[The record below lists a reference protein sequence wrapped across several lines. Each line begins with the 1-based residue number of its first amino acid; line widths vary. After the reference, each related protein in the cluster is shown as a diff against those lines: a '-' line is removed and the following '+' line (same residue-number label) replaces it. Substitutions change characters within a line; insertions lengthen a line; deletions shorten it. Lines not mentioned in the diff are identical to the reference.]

1 MTPLRKGMIHI
12 DKDPTLRTLFL
23 QEALRARG
31 FYHGE
36 LDNWEGEK
44 TRDALAAAARY
55 VRSELLPPAPE
66 EAELDV
72 RTLRNLAT
80 LDAKAQPTFR
90 RLAVIG
96 KAVAAKH
103 GCTYVMISG
112 NRTWAE
118 QDALYRQPW
127 DGRDNDGDGRIDEA
141 DEKVTKAKG
150 GQSNHNF
157 GIAGD
162 FAVFQDGKY
171 LDAANPKL
179 AAQVHSAVADA
190 AQAEG
195 LNIEWGGDW
204 TSFKDYPHFEIR
216 TGLTM
221 AQKRERF
228 QAKGSVL

>member
-1 MTPLRKGMIHI
+1 MIHL
-12 DKDPTLRTLFL
+12 DKDPTLRTLFI
-23 QEALRARG
+23 QEALKARG

-44 TRDALAAAARY
+44 TQQALRAAANF

-66 EAELDV
+66 ETEHDP
-72 RTLRNLAT
+72 RTLRNIAT
-80 LDAKAQPTFR
+80 LDPKAQPVFR
-90 RLAVIG
+90 QLASIG
-96 KAVAAKH
+96 KSVAAKQ

-118 QDALYRQPW
+118 QNALYNQPW
-127 DGRDNDGDGRIDEA
+127 DGKDNDGDGRIDEA

-162 FAVFQDGKY
+162 FAVFRDGKY
-171 LDAANPKL
+171 LDAYDPYT
-179 AAQVHSAVADA
+179 AARVHSAVADA
-190 AQAEG
+190 AQDAG
-195 LNIEWGGDW
+195 LDIEWGGDW
-204 TSFKDYPHFEIR
+204 KSFRDLPHFEIR

-228 QAKGSVL
+228 ERSGSVL